1 MKKVNETKRDREYL
15 RALFFLG
22 AHEEP
27 VGPAKLSKLMNIS
40 RAGALQ
46 KNRRIEELGYGKYIK
61 NKGLMLNEEAVES
74 IKEDISKHHAIE
86 FFFRK
91 TLDMDPKEACE
102 ESSNIE
108 NVVSPRLMRKIRE
121 KFEDE
126 LECEC
131 GSCIDPDEEFDPE
144 DLYQC
149 HWYKKRFS
157 ILDSED

>member
-1 MKKVNETKRDREYL
+1 MEKVNETQRDREYL
-15 RALFFLG
+15 RALFYLG
-22 AHEEP
+22 AHGEP
-27 VGPAKLSKLMNIS
+27 VGPARLSELMGIS

-46 KNRRIEELGYGKYIK
+46 KNRRIEELGYGEYIE
-61 NKGLMLNEEAVES
+61 NKGILLNEKGVES
-74 IKEDISKHHAIE
+74 IKRDISKHHAIE
-86 FFFRK
+86 TFFK
-91 TLDMDPKEACE
+91 KSLGMDPQEACE

-131 GSCIDPDEEFDPE
+131 GSCIDPNEEFNPE

-157 ILDSED
+157 ILEPKD

>member
-1 MKKVNETKRDREYL
+1 MEKIEETQRDREYL

-27 VGPAKLSKLMNIS
+27 VGPAKLSDMMDIS

-46 KNRRIEELGYGKYIK
+46 KNRRIEKLGYGEYIK
-61 NKGLMLNEEAVES
+61 NKGILLNEGAVES

-91 TLDMDPKEACE
+91 TLDMDPEEACQ

-108 NVVSPRLMRKIRE
+108 NVVSPRLMSKIRE
-121 KFEDE
+121 KFEEE
-126 LECEC
+126 LECQC
-131 GSCIDPDEEFDPE
+131 GSCIDPDPGSDPK
-144 DLYQC
+144 DLYEC

-157 ILDSED
+157 IFESKD